1 MKLIQ
6 EYTIKLII
14 MINFFVITLEICVLL
29 FISKTSTKIF
39 DNMYEET
46 LNKTEEKTL
55 EITSSIKMF
64 TTNFIIKFI
73 TNLKLIAKHTL
84 LYNGKNTSNINDII
98 NKNSKFVINNNQ
110 HKKIIK
116 SDMIQL
122 FMTPEFYK
130 IYKETDQLNELGYPT
145 ETSYLNYI
153 QYYSK
158 IIGNETDLNILLKK
172 LFKEHDELN
181 YISHHYFGNNESYNI
196 NLDKEKSNYIK
207 NILVILKTIYIK
219 ELIKKK
225 SGMDIIRFF
234 ILNKEDMFIYPAE
247 DYRKINLINFRTV
260 YLDTSC
266 KFDETDLSDYPSCIY
281 DYMINTLFPEAT
293 SYALILRESVVYQIV
308 NGAICIRFPFYK
320 DEPDKSAICL
330 ELDLS
335 YIVNSINVNNSKT
348 FEFGLTVLI
357 NLPQMGFRDIFI
369 IFDNHKEFYSE
380 LFETFNS
387 YETTP
392 PLYVLNYSDTT
403 KVLKYFSLYHFMY
416 FNITKTIK
424 QFPELNINI
433 SRLEEE
439 YNYVRDK
446 IFEIEHEYKTG
457 EKKEAYPFLF
467 NRTTCRKQ
475 LLGIKYECF
484 TDESKMVIMPLIM
497 NINDLNE
504 DFIETEKVGNDHFAL
519 FIFSIIST
527 NPNSNS
533 YTINTILK
541 IKILRI
547 TCFYLFF
554 TVVFFCFFILLIN
567 SFSEYSFDL
576 IDNIIN
582 EIDNIEI
589 DNKNREIKSIKEN
602 KNFTPNDE
610 IKNLKDIYNMM
621 RNALIIKN
629 VFSKESYLKEHHLE
643 FYKMI
648 QNIKK
653 KKVKEICNSF
663 LAHFH
668 FSNKIYNISENE
680 FKSTINFI
688 QENENK
694 LKIGETNEYDDKLKD
709 SIKRSS
715 TVSYLNEY
723 SKFDNIDENMLD
735 IIYLKIFKQRF
746 IYLYAMTKFKL
757 GNEINS
763 GNNKN
768 KNKKNKEK
776 KIKYFMDA
784 IKYFQECRDIN
795 ALLGI
800 NQIKI
805 IYSLIMISKCY
816 EKLKD
821 YKSAIININEA
832 LSLYFKFSKTFK
844 ENNLKHYNPKAMLF
858 IESNIYHNILYT
870 FSQICSE
877 FNKPSASNW
886 IILKIFETSPF
897 LLSNIHH
904 QAGITLFNFFEKNKT
919 KMNKYDQNFY
929 KNSIILKEF
938 DIIKKLYGK
947 IISRL
952 YSKKVNYKYKTSSTK
967 KLVDSNYTTSNKTLT
982 VTESVTDIS
991 KASSNLKKEMTTS
1004 KVSTA
1009 LQNRNKRLNKI
1020 ITICLS
1026 ERILEK
1032 INGQELKDV
1041 LIKYFQKYFI
1051 PNENDKF
1058 SFIQFASNG
1067 KKNVFIKL
1075 ETLNNF
1081 LLKLQKIKTSF
1092 KLIDSFN
1099 PNKNFQ
1105 FTEFYS
1111 LLDTIIKTYPH
1122 TEETDNIIMILMES
1136 KDIRFSTEF
1145 ECLNI
1150 VDDLNKKNAS
1160 VYFFCFEKKIKEEKV
1175 NNIQS
1180 FLNGLI
1186 EGYFFHIKNYQQLKQ
1201 IFVNISSVKS
1211 QSNFFGFD
1219 YNIFEVTL

>member
-14 MINFFVITLEICVLL
+14 MINFFVIALEICVLL

-116 SDMIQL
+116 SDMVQL

-181 YISHHYFGNNESYNI
+181 YISHHYFGSNESYNI

-484 TDESKMVIMPLIM
+484 IDESKMVIMPLIM

-547 TCFYLFF
+547 C
-554 TVVFFCFFILLIN
+554 LL
-567 SFSEYSFDL
+567 
-576 IDNIIN
+576 
-582 EIDNIEI
+582 
-589 DNKNREIKSIKEN
+589 
-602 KNFTPNDE
+602 
-610 IKNLKDIYNMM
+610 
-621 RNALIIKN
+621 
-629 VFSKESYLKEHHLE
+629 
-643 FYKMI
+643 
-648 QNIKK
+648 
-653 KKVKEICNSF
+653 
-663 LAHFH
+663 
-668 FSNKIYNISENE
+668 
-680 FKSTINFI
+680 
-688 QENENK
+688 
-694 LKIGETNEYDDKLKD
+694 
-709 SIKRSS
+709 
-715 TVSYLNEY
+715 
-723 SKFDNIDENMLD
+723 
-735 IIYLKIFKQRF
+735 
-746 IYLYAMTKFKL
+746 
-757 GNEINS
+757 
-763 GNNKN
+763 
-768 KNKKNKEK
+768 
-776 KIKYFMDA
+776 
-784 IKYFQECRDIN
+784 
-795 ALLGI
+795 LL
-800 NQIKI
+800 
-805 IYSLIMISKCY
+805 
-816 EKLKD
+816 
-821 YKSAIININEA
+821 
-832 LSLYFKFSKTFK
+832 
-844 ENNLKHYNPKAMLF
+844 
-858 IESNIYHNILYT
+858 
-870 FSQICSE
+870 
-877 FNKPSASNW
+877 
-886 IILKIFETSPF
+886 
-897 LLSNIHH
+897 
-904 QAGITLFNFFEKNKT
+904 
-919 KMNKYDQNFY
+919 
-929 KNSIILKEF
+929 
-938 DIIKKLYGK
+938 
-947 IISRL
+947 
-952 YSKKVNYKYKTSSTK
+952 
-967 KLVDSNYTTSNKTLT
+967 
-982 VTESVTDIS
+982 
-991 KASSNLKKEMTTS
+991 
-1004 KVSTA
+1004 
-1009 LQNRNKRLNKI
+1009 
-1020 ITICLS
+1020 
-1026 ERILEK
+1026 
-1032 INGQELKDV
+1032 
-1041 LIKYFQKYFI
+1041 
-1051 PNENDKF
+1051 
-1058 SFIQFASNG
+1058 
-1067 KKNVFIKL
+1067 
-1075 ETLNNF
+1075 
-1081 LLKLQKIKTSF
+1081 
-1092 KLIDSFN
+1092 
-1099 PNKNFQ
+1099 
-1105 FTEFYS
+1105 FYS
-1111 LLDTIIKTYPH
+1111 SY
-1122 TEETDNIIMILMES
+1122 
-1136 KDIRFSTEF
+1136 
-1145 ECLNI
+1145 
-1150 VDDLNKKNAS
+1150 
-1160 VYFFCFEKKIKEEKV
+1160 
-1175 NNIQS
+1175 
-1180 FLNGLI
+1180 
-1186 EGYFFHIKNYQQLKQ
+1186 
-1201 IFVNISSVKS
+1201 
-1211 QSNFFGFD
+1211 
-1219 YNIFEVTL
+1219 